1 MPNETARRRRPVSL
15 ALRLTL
21 LFGGLTAVVFAG
33 FGWLVEDSIQ
43 RHFASEDVSELRS
56 ILEAVDRVLER
67 GADPVTDS
75 HRFDDI
81 LVGHHGASL
90 YIVRLRDG
98 SVRYA
103 SHGPDLV
110 FLAKRAPAEGSV
122 VRIVEQNAHRYRV
135 LLQRLATQQGEQA
148 IVVAVP
154 IDYHQRFL
162 NSFRVTLW
170 SLIAS
175 GIVLVSLMGWF
186 AVRQGLV
193 PLRDI
198 VQRIRRISADEL
210 DLRLAPEQ
218 LPGELQDLAVSFNEM
233 LDRVESA
240 FERLSNVSADIAHE
254 LRTPITNMMTQ
265 TQVALSQ
272 DRTVEEYR
280 ETLYSNIEEFENM
293 AQMINDMLFL
303 AKADSRRSLSREK
316 VDLAEAIRDLF
327 DYYELLAEERD
338 VHLGLE
344 GQARVRADRAML
356 RRAIGNLLSNAIR
369 HTPPGESVRVRLTRE
384 GERVRIGVEN
394 PGPAIPAEH
403 LSHLF
408 ERFYRV
414 DPARHGG
421 GTGLGLAI
429 VKSIVEAHGGRV
441 TVESADGLTRF
452 VIDLPAG

>member
-1 MPNETARRRRPVSL
+1 MPNEHTRRRRPVSL

-33 FGWLVEDSIQ
+33 FGWLIEDSIR

-56 ILEAVDRVLER
+56 ILEAVDRVLAR
-67 GADPVTDS
+67 GADPATES

-90 YIVRLRDG
+90 FIVRLQDG

-110 FLAKRAPAEGSV
+110 SLAKQAPAEGSA

-135 LLQRLATQQGEQA
+135 LLQRLAAKQGDYA
-148 IVVAVP
+148 IVTAVP

-170 SLIAS
+170 SMIAS
-175 GIVLVSLMGWF
+175 GIVIVSLMGWF
-186 AVRQGLV
+186 AVRQGHA

-303 AKADSRRSLSREK
+303 AKADSRRSLNRQT

-327 DYYELLAEERD
+327 DYYELLAEERE
-338 VHLGLE
+338 VRLRLE

-369 HTPPGESVRVRLTRE
+369 HTPSGESIRVRLDET
-384 GERVRIGVEN
+384 GDWVRITVEN
-394 PGPAIPAEH
+394 PGPTIAAEH
-403 LSHLF
+403 LPHLF

-429 VKSIVEAHGGRV
+429 VRSIVEAHGGQV
-441 TVESADGLTRF
+441 MVESTDGLTRF
-452 VIDLPAG
+452 TIDLPAG

>member
-1 MPNETARRRRPVSL
+1 MPNERMRRRRPASL

-21 LFGGLTAVVFAG
+21 WYGGLTAVVFAG
-33 FGWLVEDSIQ
+33 FGWLIEDSIR
-43 RHFASEDVSELRS
+43 RHFTSEDVSELRS
-56 ILEAVDRVLER
+56 ILAAVDRVLER
-67 GADPVTDS
+67 GADPATES

-90 YIVRLRDG
+90 VIVRLQDG

-110 FLAKRAPAEGSV
+110 SLAKRAPTAGSV
-122 VRIVEQNAHRYRV
+122 VRIVEQNMHRYRV
-135 LLQRLATQQGEQA
+135 LLQRLATWQGEHA
-148 IVVAVP
+148 ILTAVP

-170 SLIAS
+170 SMIAS
-175 GIVLVSLMGWF
+175 GIVIVSLMGWF
-186 AVRQGLV
+186 AVRRGHA

-303 AKADSRRSLSREK
+303 AKADSRRSLTRET

-338 VHLGLE
+338 VHLQLE

-369 HTPPGESVRVRLTRE
+369 HTPPGAGVHVRLAE
-384 GERVRIGVEN
+384 GGGRVRIGVEN
-394 PGPAIPAEH
+394 PGPAIAAEH
-403 LSHLF
+403 LPHLF

-429 VKSIVEAHGGRV
+429 VKSIVEAHGGQV
-441 TVESADGLTRF
+441 MAESADGLTRF
-452 VIDLPAG
+452 TIDLPAG